1 MSMSAERVYRRL
13 LIVLPS
19 AFRDE
24 AEAELLDTFR
34 QSHAR
39 MADQGVLARLGFWV
53 RTVADL
59 AVTSGAERM
68 QTGGG
73 RDPIRFSPGDLM
85 KFITDVQM
93 AVRTLVHQRGFALPA
108 LLTAPE
114 DVARMSAA
122 MFTISYGEALV
133 VSVASGAAWDIAG
146 SARYAFLPIA
156 LSAVPLLIVPSLIR
170 FHPSPDG
177 AKR

>member
-39 MADQGVLARLGFWV
+39 MAGQGALARLGFWV

-59 AVTSGAERM
+59 AVTSSAERM
-68 QTGGG
+68 QRGGG
-73 RDPIRFSPGDLM
+73 RDPIRFSSGDLM

-108 LLTAPE
+108 LLTL
-114 DVARMSAA
+114 MLG
-122 MFTISYGEALV
+122 I
-133 VSVASGAAWDIAG
+133 G
-146 SARYAFLPIA
+146 SATAIFSVVNAVLIEPLPYRDPSRLVLVWQELRA
-156 LSAVPLLIVPSLIR
+156 RNVPE
-170 FHPSPDG
+170 
-177 AKR
+177 AKSRRSNSRKSRTAKSSV